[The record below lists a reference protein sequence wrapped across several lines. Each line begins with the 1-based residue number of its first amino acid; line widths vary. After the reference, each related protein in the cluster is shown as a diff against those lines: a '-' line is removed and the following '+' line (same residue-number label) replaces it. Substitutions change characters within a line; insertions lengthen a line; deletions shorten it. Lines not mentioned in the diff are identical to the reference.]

1 MAMREHCEVEMIRA
15 LGQMEE
21 GRIAADAWRELGVSK
36 YIIYLWNA
44 KYGRMRVGDA
54 PPLDSLGCEP
64 VRTQRCP
71 ALLLPSFFL

>member
-1 MAMREHCEVEMIRA
+1 VASREYGKVEMIGA

-21 GRIAADAWRELGVSK
+21 ERNAADAGRELGVSK

-54 PPLDSLGCEP
+54 PPQG
-64 VRTQRCP
+64 
-71 ALLLPSFFL
+71 